1 MPPHFPYPPPS
12 LDTPPGGDVCY
23 SMFHYLIKPN
33 MKTKT
38 LILAALSA
46 VVLAG
51 CGGTIP
57 GVPQEFREF
66 FPYQTGDTIVFTNG
80 QREEMLG
87 VTGVHVAEDWDYC
100 GYADTKAFLPAEMLF
115 STDTTSLFSFNGRL
129 ETFNMITCKIYI
141 AIIER
146 DRGNAFYGSFE
157 KGDTSLMLED
167 VDNASVTRVTLEKGK
182 GITSFYD
189 ANHDEEWV
197 LKEIK

>member
-57 GVPQEFREF
+57 GVPQEFRDF
-66 FPYQTGDTIVFTNG
+66 AYFPLIGIIL
-80 QREEMLG
+80 EETHEHKP
-87 VTGVHVAEDWDYC
+87 VV
-100 GYADTKAFLPAEMLF
+100 
-115 STDTTSLFSFNGRL
+115 
-129 ETFNMITCKIYI
+129 
-141 AIIER
+141 
-146 DRGNAFYGSFE
+146 
-157 KGDTSLMLED
+157 
-167 VDNASVTRVTLEKGK
+167 
-182 GITSFYD
+182 
-189 ANHDEEWV
+189 
-197 LKEIK
+197 